1 MRYLLLVSSLI
12 FAVGCAG
19 GGGSV
24 HNPPDHIVAGQ
35 PTTLKLSFSVWG
47 AGSGDLAK
55 RYTKIL
61 CHYRKVGEAQFQSV
75 SARIISSDEKR
86 MVVEFVVP
94 PQQLSTPSESLEYY
108 FDCLFDG
115 HANSRPHEI
124 VQIIETRPNQT
135 LQPTA
140 DRQETLHMRTSTSKF
155 EAQFA
160 SVSGG

>member
-1 MRYLLLVSSLI
+1 MRYLLVASSLI
-12 FAVGCAG
+12 FTGGCAG

-75 SARIISSDEKR
+75 PARIISSDEKR
-86 MVVEFVVP
+86 MAVEFVVP
-94 PQQLSTPSESLEYY
+94 PQPLSAPS
-108 FDCLFDG
+108 
-115 HANSRPHEI
+115 
-124 VQIIETRPNQT
+124 
-135 LQPTA
+135 
-140 DRQETLHMRTSTSKF
+140 
-155 EAQFA
+155 A
-160 SVSGG
+160 SVE